1 MQKLSGKTAVITGG
15 NSGIGFA
22 AAQAFVAEGARVVIV
37 GRRRQAVDE
46 AVAQLGAS
54 AFGVV
59 GDVGDLSTHD
69 RLLAEVRGR
78 SGAIDVYMA
87 NAGMNHIEPS
97 PAVSVDSYDAQFATN
112 TRAVFFG
119 VTKALP
125 LMRDGASIILTGSIA
140 SAKVLENH
148 AVYAGSKAAIG
159 AFARAWALEFKK
171 DTRQRAEP
179 GPHRHPHP
187 RKTGRVR
194 IGPPR
199 FRAGHGLG
207 HPPGTPGAFGRAG
220 ARRRIPGF
228 GRQQFRHRS
237 GPARRWRDRAD
248 VRPGLPFG
256 NARAAAGSRFPCCQ
270 ASARI
275 PS

>member
-22 AAQAFVAEGARVVIV
+22 AAQAFVAEGARVAIV
-37 GRRRQAVDE
+37 GRRRQAVDD

-59 GDVGDLSTHD
+59 GDVGDLSSHD
-69 RLLAEVRGR
+69 SLLAEVRER
-78 SGAIDVYMA
+78 FGAIDIYMA
-87 NAGMNHIEPS
+87 NAGMNNIEPS
-97 PAVSVDSYDAQFATN
+97 SAVSVDSYDAQFATN

-159 AFARAWALEFKK
+159 AFARAWALEFKARK
-171 DTRQRAEP
+171 IRVNVLSP
-179 GPHRHPHP
+179 GPTDTPILEKLGVSESDRPAFEQGMASAIP
-187 RKTGRVR
+187 LGRL
-194 IGPPR
+194 
-199 FRAGHGLG
+199 AHSEEL
-207 HPPGTPGAFGRAG
+207 
-220 ARRRIPGF
+220 
-228 GRQQFRHRS
+228 
-237 GPARRWRDRAD
+237 
-248 VRPGLPFG
+248 
-256 NARAAAGSRFPCCQ
+256 ARAAVFL
-270 ASARI
+270 ASDDSSFVTGVNLRVDGGIALT
-275 PS
+275 